1 MMTGN
6 QNINNSFIN
15 SDYLIF
21 TPDDVDLSFSPLRK
35 NIDVK
40 TFVLGAF
47 NPALCRLPSGNLLLM
62 VRIAEALSNPV
73 TDEKAFAIRWNN
85 EEKKYQTE
93 SWPLADVDMED
104 PRKFNINA
112 YNFPVIAL
120 TSISWLLPVEL
131 NEDGTEIIKIHYDKI
146 ISPEYSSQEYGIEDP
161 RISLIDGRY
170 YITTCCVSSERH
182 STIIYV
188 SDDGLN
194 YQCLGVVLDHQN
206 KDMLLFEGKIKEK
219 YYALTR
225 PMGECYF
232 ATSPNS
238 LYHPG
243 AAIHLA
249 SSPDLLHW
257 KPSDKAFLRA
267 RKSSSSNVKI
277 GGGTQPILTPEGW
290 LILYHGVENNGDVG
304 IYRTFWAMLDK
315 DDPSIIL
322 SINDKTPLLESNAD
336 LTEKIKHQ
344 IYLNNIVFTT
354 GIADHKNSFIIASGE
369 LDLACRITHISK
381 KHFLEKT

>member
-1 MMTGN
+1 MMMGEQTKDKH
-6 QNINNSFIN
+6 FIN

-47 NPALCRLPSGNLLLM
+47 NPALCRLTSGNLLLM
-62 VRIAEALSNPV
+62 VRVAEALSNPIA
-73 TDEKAFAIRWNN
+73 DDKAFAIMWHD

-93 SWPLADVDMED
+93 SWPLADVHMED
-104 PRKFNINA
+104 PRKFSINA
-112 YNFPVIAL
+112 YNFPVFAL

-131 NEDGTEIIKIHYDKI
+131 NEEGTEIYKIHYDKI
-146 ISPEYSSQEYGIEDP
+146 ISPQYASQEYGIEDP
-161 RISLIDGRY
+161 RISTIDGRY
-170 YITTCCVSSERH
+170 YMTTCCVSSERH
-182 STIIYV
+182 STMMYV

-194 YQCLGVVLDHQN
+194 YQSIGIVLDHQN

-243 AAIHLA
+243 AAIHLS

-257 KPSDKAFLRA
+257 KPSDKALLRS
-267 RKSSSSNVKI
+267 RKLSSSNVKI
-277 GGGTQPILTPEGW
+277 GGGTQPILTSKGW
-290 LILYHGVENNGDVG
+290 LMLYHGVENNADVG
-304 IYRTFWAMLDK
+304 IYRTFWALLDI

-322 SINDKTPLLESNAD
+322 SINDKIPLLESNPV

-344 IYLNNIVFTT
+344 IYLNDIVFTS
-354 GIADHKNSFIIASGE
+354 GIVENKDSFIIASGE
-369 LDLACRITHISK
+369 LDLACRMTHISK
-381 KHFLEKT
+381 THFI